1 MKKTIILFL
10 LFIIIIFIF
19 IYQKENKI
27 NTDNINIKYPKTAIK
42 KVDTE
47 IKNYINE
54 QVNYFK
60 ENYETDDQGIKQG
73 NLIIE
78 YTYKEINNR
87 YLNTVLITKITNK
100 LIDYPIY
107 DIKTYTYD
115 LNKEN
120 FVTLDNF
127 ISKDRLEFY
136 SNEIK
141 SILKKDYENC
151 IIPEKIDELL
161 KTEYETY
168 QNFTFDNHTFTFYL
182 LPKQLASDYYDIISI
197 DIPLTKK

>member
-1 MKKTIILFL
+1 MLGGNSEYL
-10 LFIIIIFIF
+10 A
-19 IYQKENKI
+19 KEDMRRNNVTPELI
-27 NTDNINIKYPKTAIK
+27 EEA
-42 KVDTE
+42 DT
-47 IKNYINE
+47 Y
-54 QVNYFK
+54 
-60 ENYETDDQGIKQG
+60 YETDDQGIKQG